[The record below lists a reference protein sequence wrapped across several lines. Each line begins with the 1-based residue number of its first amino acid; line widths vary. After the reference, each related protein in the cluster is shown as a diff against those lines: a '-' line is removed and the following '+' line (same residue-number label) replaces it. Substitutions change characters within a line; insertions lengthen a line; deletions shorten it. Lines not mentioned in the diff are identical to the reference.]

1 MKDKFIRTKYLD
13 IFKQVGNIADNLK
26 LDCYVVGGF
35 VRDLILDKPNDD
47 IDIVVVGSGISVA
60 EEFKNQNKDST
71 LSIFARYGTAAVKLN
86 NNIKVEFVG
95 ARSESYNKNSR
106 KPNCKPGTLKEDQLR
121 RDFTINAMAIC
132 LNKSRF
138 GELVDPFGGVEDLKN
153 RRIVT
158 PTDPKIT
165 FSDDPLRM
173 LRCIRFAV
181 KLGFDI
187 DPNTW
192 SAIIDNSYRINI
204 VSRER
209 IMIELNKIMQCKGL
223 DLQRGFSMLH
233 STRLLE
239 HIIPELSRLDTTG
252 KEGYERKHK
261 NIFYHSLQVL
271 GNLSELSDNLWLK
284 WAALLHDI
292 GKYETRRYEGGDKG
306 WTFHDHEH
314 VGANLIPA
322 IFKSLSLPL
331 GSEMKYVQKM
341 VNLHM
346 WPALISTEEITDSAV
361 RKLLDKAGDDIDD
374 LMLLCRSDLTTKNDE
389 KRKRILKQYDKLEEM
404 FKDLKERDYVR
415 LFQPCLTGNDVM
427 EIFNIKPGKK
437 VGEIKAMMKEK
448 ILSGEVENN
457 REELIKLVK
466 SWIEKN

>member
-1 MKDKFIRTKYLD
+1 MRDKFIRTKYLD
-13 IFKQVGNIADNLK
+13 IFEQIGNIADNLK

-86 NNIKVEFVG
+86 NNIEVEFVG
-95 ARSESYNKNSR
+95 ARSESYKKNSR

-132 LNKSRF
+132 LNNDRF

-153 RRIVT
+153 KRIVT

-181 KLGFDI
+181 KLGFEV
-187 DPNTW
+187 DPDTW
-192 SAIIDNSYRINI
+192 SAIFDNSYRINI

-209 IMIELNKIMQCKGL
+209 IMVELNKIMQCKGL

-233 STRLLE
+233 GTRLLE

-252 KEGYERKHK
+252 KEGCERKHK

-271 GNLSELSDNLWLK
+271 GNLSELSDNLWLR

-314 VGANLIPA
+314 IGASLIPA

-346 WPALISTEEITDSAV
+346 WPALISTDEITDSAV

-389 KRKRILKQYDKLEEM
+389 KRKRILEQYDKLEEM

-427 EIFNIKPGKK
+427 EIFNLKPGKK
-437 VGEIKAMMKEK
+437 VGEIKAIMKEK
-448 ILSGEVENN
+448 ILNGEVENN

-466 SWIEKN
+466 SWLEKN